1 MHRIR
6 GFIRRSSIGIA
17 LALFVSLLCIP
28 PGAQAII
35 PGSGQII
42 YGEGSVATPRTREFR
57 NHENTFIGESSALTA
72 FTSNRWNIMKA
83 SPTGNEL
90 TLGTVNSDGTLAVQR
105 WDGNQWNTGFTASVG
120 VGAVPRFDIAYEQ
133 ESGQAIVFYSRNVS
147 STNEMAYRVWNGN
160 SWTSEITMNPLRTS
174 GVVQYVRA
182 EARPNT
188 DEIGVVWGDS
198 NLDASA
204 NYYDGVTN
212 SFSGE
217 RDSALTTNL
226 APFNE
231 QLKYENRNFD
241 LAFEQQSG
249 RLMVVYG
256 ENGGT
261 DTLYVTRSV
270 GPSGSWSSGQS
281 YSPATLQGQGIKLA
295 AEPGTNYIGMAN
307 EADWNGS
314 SVGQHVEGSIWNGS
328 SWINAGFKDS
338 TLNSRQVSTK
348 KTSGVWLKNGSNSH
362 FVQVYDDQGGSGVD
376 WATWSKQS
384 SNWTVQSDYTGSPT
398 ASGTADRMLELYP
411 NPHNASEAV
420 LLQADNNQAL
430 LVKKITL
437 NSNGTFSWSSMEPSS
452 TPLETSLATGTGWI
466 ADFAFYDYT
475 PPQNLA
481 SDIVDSDG
489 ASIGSPS
496 VTMNS
501 LTSSGTCQT
510 ASGTLGS
517 SSQRIRVQNTTNN
530 APWTLSIAP
539 TGGANAR
546 WMASADSYD
555 FNDANGSGCTD
566 GGDSDSFGGQLSL
579 NPSAATLDTNKPG
592 CGTSGVSRGSSSAF
606 ADSVVNSITLGSASG
621 SAQIDCYWDF
631 YGASISQK
639 IPGNTLPGAYN
650 LPMTV
655 TVTAS

>member
-42 YGEGSVATPRTREFR
+42 YSNGSTDPRTREFR
-57 NHENTFIGESSALTA
+57 NHENTFITESGALTA
-72 FTSNRWNIMKA
+72 FASNRWNIMKA
-83 SPTGNEL
+83 SPTRNEL

-105 WDGNQWNTGFTASVG
+105 WDGNQWNTGFTASIG
-120 VGAVPRFDIAYEQ
+120 VGLVPRFDIVYETQ
-133 ESGQAIVFYSRNVS
+133 SGQAIVFYSRNVS
-147 STNEMAYRVWNGN
+147 GTNEMAYRVWNGS
-160 SWTSEITMNPLRTS
+160 SWTSEIAMNPIRTS

-182 EARPNT
+182 ESRPGT
-188 DEIGVVWGDS
+188 DEVAVIWGDS
-198 NLDASA
+198 NMDASA
-204 NYYDGVTN
+204 NYYNGTTN

-217 RDSALTTNL
+217 PSSALSTILT
-226 APFNE
+226 PFDQNNT
-231 QLKYENRNFD
+231 YANRNID
-241 LAFEQQSG
+241 LAFEQVSG
-249 RLMVVYG
+249 RLLVVVG
-256 ENGGT
+256 ENSQTNTQYYTRSAGSGGT
-261 DTLYVTRSV
+261 W
-270 GPSGSWSSGQS
+270 SGKLT
-281 YSPATLQGQGIKLA
+281 YTPAALQGQGLELS
-295 AEPGTNYIGMAN
+295 AEPGTNYIGMSN

-328 SWINAGFKDS
+328 AWGSARSHDS
-338 TLNSRQVSTK
+338 TLNARQPSTK
-348 KTSGVWLKNGSNSH
+348 KTSGVWLKNGSNSQY
-362 FVQVYDDQGGSGVD
+362 VQVYDDQGGSGVD
-376 WATWSKQS
+376 WLTWSKQS
-384 SNWTVQSDYTGSPT
+384 STWTTQSDFTGSP
-398 ASGTADRMLELYP
+398 AAVGSGDRLLELYQ
-411 NPHNASEAV
+411 NPYNQSEAI

-437 NSNGTFSWSSMEPSS
+437 NSNGTFSWTSVEPGG
-452 TPLETSLATGTGWI
+452 TPVETSLTTNTGWI

-475 PPQNLA
+475 PPQNLV
-481 SDIVDSDG
+481 SDIVDSGG

-510 ASGTLGS
+510 ASGTLGG
-517 SSQRIRVQNTTNN
+517 SSQRIRVQNTTGN

-579 NPSAATLDTNKPG
+579 NPSAATLDTNKAG

-606 ADSVVNSITLGSASG
+606 ADGVVNSITLGSASG

-639 IPGNTLPGAYN
+639 IPGNTLPGSYS

-655 TVTAS
+655 TTTAS